1 MRNKILTYGI
11 LNLHA
16 RKFINAFLAK
26 LGYQIRAAHVP
37 LQSFA
42 KGVEELAKVISVDG
56 IVDIG
61 VAQGTPELYRS
72 FKGKRFLLV
81 EANPVFV
88 ERLKELKKEVP
99 ARVEMV
105 FCGST
110 SGTVSLHG
118 PKNGRA
124 SSLYAHP
131 DIHAEQMFTVPVET
145 LDTLVERNQ
154 MDGTLLV
161 KIDVEGAEME
171 VLRGSTK
178 TLERTA
184 AVILEISW
192 GRGFVGGSSYST
204 IFDLLHE
211 RGFELFNI
219 VEGGGILEH
228 GRLVHADFVFIKNK
242 SKEQR

>member
-1 MRNKILTYGI
+1 MKKLV
-11 LNLHA
+11 
-16 RKFINAFLAK
+16 NAFLAK
-26 LGYQIRAAHVP
+26 LGYQIRAVHVP

-61 VAQGTPELYRS
+61 VAQGTPELYHS
-72 FKGKRFLLV
+72 FKGKSFLLV
-81 EANPVFV
+81 EANPVFL
-88 ERLKELKKEVP
+88 ERLTALKTEVP

-105 FCGST
+105 FCGSAA
-110 SGTVSLHG
+110 GTASLHG

-154 MDGTLLV
+154 MNGTLLV

-171 VLRGSTK
+171 VLRGAIK

-184 AVILEISW
+184 AVILEVSW
-192 GRGFVGGSSYST
+192 GRGFVGAPSYRDL
-204 IFDLLHE
+204 FDFLHE
-211 RGFELFNI
+211 HGFELYNI

-228 GRLVHADFVFIKNK
+228 GRLVHADFVFVKR
-242 SKEQR
+242 QR